1 MISHTTASF
10 RKAFRQL
17 PEQLQRQAREA
28 YKRFQQDPFHSSLQF
43 KQIHPTKPVYS
54 VRVGRDYRAVG
65 VRNRDEI
72 IWYWIGSHSD
82 YDKLISQL

>member
-10 RKAFRQL
+10 RKAFWQL

>member
-10 RKAFRQL
+10 RKAFGQL

-28 YKRFQQDPFHSSLQF
+28 YKRFQQDPFHSSLHF